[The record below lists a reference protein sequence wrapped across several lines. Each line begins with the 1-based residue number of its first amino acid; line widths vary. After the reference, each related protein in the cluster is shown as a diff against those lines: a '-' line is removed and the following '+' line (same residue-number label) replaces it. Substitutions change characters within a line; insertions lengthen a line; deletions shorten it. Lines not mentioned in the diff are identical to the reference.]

1 MGTSSNDELSV
12 NATSGN
18 RRLSEDVSL
27 SGRATSDQN
36 SVAQPSAVLDV
47 KAEYVG
53 VTSVNLTWTVND
65 TASNSY
71 RYRIE
76 VRNGPSINNETSNNT
91 ETEITGLTPGTPYTF
106 TVFAVAADGETEGE
120 GTSISLYT
128 SK

>member
-1 MGTSSNDELSV
+1 MPFPE
-12 NATSGN
+12 
-18 RRLSEDVSL
+18 
-27 SGRATSDQN
+27 
-36 SVAQPSAVLDV
+36 PSKVVDV

-53 VTSVNLTWTVND
+53 VTSVNLSWMVND